1 MMQRWMTGLGVGTLL
16 VIAAPS
22 AARAQ
27 APQAAAPQEV
37 SITGTVVDV
46 TCKFSKGVS
55 GDAHRSCGEVCAN
68 AGLPLAILS
77 DDGKLYVPLGKGPG
91 QAPTD
96 LKAHVDHK
104 VTVKGRVLTSSGA
117 NGIVI
122 SSVSM

>member
-1 MMQRWMTGLGVGTLL
+1 MMQRWIAGLGVSTLFA
-16 VIAAPS
+16 IAAPT

-27 APQAAAPQEV
+27 AGAPQEV
-37 SITGTVVDV
+37 TVSGTVVDV
-46 TCKFSKGVS
+46 TCKFMKGVS
-55 GDAHRSCGEVCAN
+55 GDAHRKCGEVCAN

-77 DDGKLYVPLGKGPG
+77 DDGKLYIPLGPDVA
-91 QAPTD
+91 QPPAD

-104 VTVKGRVLTSSGA
+104 VTVKGRVITSSGA